1 MVSMQRR
8 ETNWTPMKAL
18 GVAARHIES
27 LMIPELD
34 INLEKPCS
42 FKEIIIA
49 KLNEVDFESYEEIDT
64 GVLLLSGFYKQDS
77 TLIQQKATQL
87 GVRLI
92 SSKNKNK

>member
-34 INLEKPCS
+34 VNLEEREHLEFS
-42 FKEIIIA
+42 DLMNSSNKE
-49 KLNEVDFESYEEIDT
+49 
-64 GVLLLSGFYKQDS
+64 LS
-77 TLIQQKATQL
+77 
-87 GVRLI
+87 
-92 SSKNKNK
+92 